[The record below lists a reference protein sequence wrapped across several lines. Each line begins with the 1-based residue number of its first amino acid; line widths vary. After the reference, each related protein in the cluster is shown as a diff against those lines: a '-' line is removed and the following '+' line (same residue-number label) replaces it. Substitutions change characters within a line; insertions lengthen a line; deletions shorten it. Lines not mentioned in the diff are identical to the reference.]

1 VGSYGNQHGFIF
13 HNGTWATLDYPNTS
27 RTELLGISNAGVI
40 VGLNHATQQG
50 ISFMYVNGKFKT
62 INIPNSFLTNVA
74 AISPNGLIAGTANMT
89 GDQSGWSGFTA
100 TCKQVLNPDGDCGLA
115 ARPKIARGN

>member
-1 VGSYGNQHGFIF
+1 
-13 HNGTWATLDYPNTS
+13 
-27 RTELLGISNAGVI
+27 
-40 VGLNHATQQG
+40 LNHATQQG

-100 TCKQVLNPDGDCGLA
+100 TCK
-115 ARPKIARGN
+115 